1 MKQESAPA
9 RTLRRIAHAA
19 GTAWQF
25 VFCALANLRRRL
37 LRRRLPDY
45 AVITLDH
52 AVSERA
58 PDMPWWTAYIP
69 GLRLPLSLEYIGEA
83 LRRIARDP
91 DAKGV
96 VFLMKGPEL
105 SLAQAQS
112 LARLFDRFRQWDS
125 QFRPVGR
132 APKRIVVHLEQAGTP
147 AYVAACAADAVSLTP
162 LASWDI
168 LGLRAAP
175 VYLRDT
181 LARLGIEMDVVKIA
195 PWKTAADRF
204 TRAEMSEAEREQ
216 YNWLLDSLSEDIVG
230 AIASGRNLSPDT
242 VQSLIDR
249 AAHRG
254 RNPRRRPG
262 RRNHLRG
269 PIGRTSWRDGQTRP
283 PPALCL
289 CTRAAAALPAAP
301 PAQAVGV
308 LNLTGAIVVG
318 ESRRLPIPLP
328 ILGGRTLGSASAVQ
342 QIRNA
347 RRTPASPQSWR
358 TSIQAAVPPS
368 PATSSGARWRCS
380 TRKSR
385 SSSIWATSRP
395 TAAITSPHPPAGS

>member
-249 AAHRG
+249 APLTADETLAAG
-254 RNPRRRPG
+254 LVDAIIYEDQLAE
-262 RRNHLRG
+262 HLG
-269 PIGRTSWRDGQTRP
+269 ETGK
-283 PPALCL
+283 PARLLPMPLPELLLHCPQR
-289 CTRAAAALPAAP
+289 RAAK
-301 PAQAVGV
+301 
-308 LNLTGAIVVG
+308 
-318 ESRRLPIPLP
+318 R
-328 ILGGRTLGSASAVQ
+328 
-342 QIRNA
+342 
-347 RRTPASPQSWR
+347 
-358 TSIQAAVPPS
+358 
-368 PATSSGARWRCS
+368 
-380 TRKSR
+380 
-385 SSSIWATSRP
+385 
-395 TAAITSPHPPAGS
+395 